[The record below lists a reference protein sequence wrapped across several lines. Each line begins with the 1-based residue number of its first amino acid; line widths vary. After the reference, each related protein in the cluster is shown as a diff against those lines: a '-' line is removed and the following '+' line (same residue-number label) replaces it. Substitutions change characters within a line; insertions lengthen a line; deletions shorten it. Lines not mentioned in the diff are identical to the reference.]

1 LISEPLGFGPTGSN
15 TPCGLRLE
23 FRVIQVMPAETLLS
37 SLGVKRLGEVLSSF
51 GIRLAEPML
60 IKKTAEARIAEL
72 RNAD

>member
-1 LISEPLGFGPTGSN
+1 
-15 TPCGLRLE
+15 
-23 FRVIQVMPAETLLS
+23 MPAETLLS